1 MPKMFDDSEL
11 WMDDMMFVCDVSH
24 LVLFFKHFERMRLL
38 VGHIYAL
45 QAVDVP
51 GKEDR
56 DKDDGKDDVDIV
68 LHIDLSSPIHLH
80 VSYFGRQDLVICV
93 SPASMASTWQLH
105 FKDDQ
110 DDNHNK
116 PGW

>member
-1 MPKMFDDSEL
+1 
-11 WMDDMMFVCDVSH
+11 MDDMMFVCDVSH

-56 DKDDGKDDVDIV
+56 DKDGGEDDDKMVL
-68 LHIDLSSPIHLH
+68 LHIDFFIISNPFPRILLWKAG
-80 VSYFGRQDLVICV
+80 FGDMCLPGLNGFDLTI
-93 SPASMASTWQLH
+93 TFQ
-105 FKDDQ
+105 
-110 DDNHNK
+110 
-116 PGW
+116 G

>member
-1 MPKMFDDSEL
+1 MPKIFDDSEL

-56 DKDDGKDDVDIV
+56 DKDGGEDDDKMVL
-68 LHIDLSSPIHLH
+68 LHIDFFIISNPS
-80 VSYFGRQDLVICV
+80 
-93 SPASMASTWQLH
+93 
-105 FKDDQ
+105 
-110 DDNHNK
+110 
-116 PGW
+116 